1 MPRRFLR
8 GNYARLTLTV
18 IALGCGVAQV
28 AADDLV
34 ARETLRVFV
43 EIIDTV
49 AGRAALQVSAGEGA
63 LFPEEVAKRIAAV
76 PGVELTVPV
85 VSSTAFM
92 ADGSG
97 ELLTVQGMDIGNE
110 KAAAVY
116 ELRDQKRGLD
126 DPKLFLAD
134 AIVIPRAFAER
145 RALKLGDAVTI
156 DTPRG
161 QQHVTVRGML
171 DPRGLARIY
180 GGNLLVMDLGNAQD
194 MFGRAGFVNRVD
206 VVVDRGGDVQRVAQA
221 IAGVLPVGLRVEPPS
236 QRKAPRPGAA
246 SRL

>member
-1 MPRRFLR
+1 MITDTFRMPRRFLR
-8 GNYARLTLTV
+8 GSYARLTLTV
-18 IALGCGVAQV
+18 LALACGVAQV
-28 AADDLV
+28 AADDLTG
-34 ARETLRVFV
+34 RETLRAFV

-63 LFPEEVAKRIAAV
+63 LFPEDVAASIAQV

-97 ELLTVQGMDIGNE
+97 ELLTVQGMDIADQ
-110 KAAAVY
+110 KATAVY
-116 ELRDQKRGLD
+116 ELRDEERGLD
-126 DPKLFLAD
+126 DPKLFLPD
-134 AIVIPRAFAER
+134 AIVIPHAFADR
-145 RALKLGDAVTI
+145 RGLKVGDGITI

-171 DPRGLARIY
+171 DPQGLARIY
-180 GGNLLVMDLGNAQD
+180 GGNLLLMDLGNAQD

-206 VVVDRGGDVQRVAQA
+206 VVVDRDGDVQRVATA
-221 IAGVLPVGLRVEPPS
+221 IAAVLPTGLH
-236 QRKAPRPGAA
+236 
-246 SRL
+246 